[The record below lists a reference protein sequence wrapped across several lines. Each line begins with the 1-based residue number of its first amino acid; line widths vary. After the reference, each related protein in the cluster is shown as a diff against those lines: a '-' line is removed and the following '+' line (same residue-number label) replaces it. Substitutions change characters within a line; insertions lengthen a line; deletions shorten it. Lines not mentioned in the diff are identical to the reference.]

1 MIKKSLIVPL
11 YINIFLV
18 FTAISLVVPSLPL
31 IIKDLNIDGDA
42 FGILIAVFSL
52 FQMIFSPIVGFFSDR
67 YAKKH
72 FLSIGLL
79 LYIVSE
85 FLFGIGMGFYTLLS
99 SRILGGIS
107 AALIQTSVIGII
119 GDISD
124 EANRDKNF
132 GTFSAITSLGFII
145 GPGIGALFAT
155 FHLRLPYFIAMA
167 IGIIMLII
175 NLNLKIPH
183 VQTLASKENKLATL
197 SFKYLK
203 LYLLPAMVI
212 LLLAFGLAAIEELY
226 LLYLVDKADFTSFH
240 IALAIIGGSLLGAL
254 TQYLVYPKISRHLHE
269 FSIIIISS
277 IYSIMVLC
285 ILLLLNSVIA
295 LVLISCVIFIGFDII
310 RPAIT
315 VYLSKIAKDKQGLAG
330 SMNSTFT
337 SLGTL
342 IAPIIAG
349 YFYVQNINAPVYIAI
364 LTIILTIIALIFLPK
379 KE

>member
-1 MIKKSLIVPL
+1 
-11 YINIFLV
+11 
-18 FTAISLVVPSLPL
+18 
-31 IIKDLNIDGDA
+31 
-42 FGILIAVFSL
+42 
-52 FQMIFSPIVGFFSDR
+52 
-67 YAKKH
+67 
-72 FLSIGLL
+72 
-79 LYIVSE
+79 
-85 FLFGIGMGFYTLLS
+85 MGFYTLLS

-226 LLYLVDKADFTSFH
+226 PLYLVDKADFTSFH

-315 VYLSKIAKDKQGLAG
+315 VYLSKSQKISK
-330 SMNSTFT
+330 
-337 SLGTL
+337 
-342 IAPIIAG
+342 
-349 YFYVQNINAPVYIAI
+349 V
-364 LTIILTIIALIFLPK
+364 
-379 KE
+379 

>member
-167 IGIIMLII
+167 IG
-175 NLNLKIPH
+175 
-183 VQTLASKENKLATL
+183 
-197 SFKYLK
+197 
-203 LYLLPAMVI
+203 
-212 LLLAFGLAAIEELY
+212 
-226 LLYLVDKADFTSFH
+226 
-240 IALAIIGGSLLGAL
+240 
-254 TQYLVYPKISRHLHE
+254 
-269 FSIIIISS
+269 
-277 IYSIMVLC
+277 
-285 ILLLLNSVIA
+285 
-295 LVLISCVIFIGFDII
+295 
-310 RPAIT
+310 
-315 VYLSKIAKDKQGLAG
+315 
-330 SMNSTFT
+330 
-337 SLGTL
+337 
-342 IAPIIAG
+342 
-349 YFYVQNINAPVYIAI
+349 
-364 LTIILTIIALIFLPK
+364 
-379 KE
+379 